1 MRCNGANAEIADTR
15 GGGGGGGRGTQD
27 FKSQEQGFFGF
38 EILVCVILWGKK
50 IWLNEGKINSD
61 CMMKKQP

>member
-1 MRCNGANAEIADTR
+1 MRCNGANAVTVDTR
-15 GGGGGGGRGTQD
+15 GGRGNQD

-38 EILVCVILWGKK
+38 EILVCGILWGRK